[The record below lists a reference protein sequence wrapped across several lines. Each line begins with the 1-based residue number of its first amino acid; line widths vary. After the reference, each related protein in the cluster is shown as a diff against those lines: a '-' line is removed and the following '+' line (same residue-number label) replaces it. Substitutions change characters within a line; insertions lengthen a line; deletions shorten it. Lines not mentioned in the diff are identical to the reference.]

1 MTSVEASLDNKED
14 PAMGTLEWDAEG
26 SWEEA
31 KVSKQRVDGQE
42 EEERPGISKE
52 P

>member
-1 MTSVEASLDNKED
+1 MASMEAGLDNKED
-14 PAMGTLEWDAEG
+14 PATGTLEWGAEE

-31 KVSKQRVDGQE
+31 KVSKQRVDGWE
-42 EEERPGISKE
+42 EEERPGTSKE